1 MNTIKLNNVTLE
13 LESYGRSTSFNGAE
27 MESNANCDVITSN
40 INALFELAQLPIT
53 TLQIYHDNNLVYDLQ
68 NINCVIASISEFFNG
83 ERMNISLSLKF
94 TME

>member
-13 LESYGRSTSFNGAE
+13 LESYGRSTYFNGAE

-53 TLQIYHDNNLVYDLQ
+53 TL
-68 NINCVIASISEFFNG
+68 
-83 ERMNISLSLKF
+83 
-94 TME
+94 